1 MASLR
6 KLVESAFTTYLSGE
20 SVGCPVYDG
29 MAASD
34 KEAPCVVCAV
44 DSMQEE
50 PMRSGNYA
58 IQVSIQIA
66 ASAEESSAF
75 DDICESVKNAIFND
89 ELEAN
94 LQTAQS
100 GLTVWGV
107 ASPDQVQYSQD
118 EDAWVATHQL
128 VIFCAAHTFDS

>member
-6 KLVESAFTTYLSGE
+6 KLAESAFATYLAGE
-20 SVGCPVYDG
+20 NVGCPVYEG
-29 MAASD
+29 IASSD

-50 PMRSGNYA
+50 PIKSGNYS
-58 IQVSIQIA
+58 VNVTIQIA

-75 DDICESVKNAIFND
+75 DEICEAVKTAIFND
-89 ELEAN
+89 ELEAS
-94 LQTAQS
+94 LQSAQS

-107 ASPDQVQYSQD
+107 AAPDQVQYTQD

-128 VIFCAAHTFDS
+128 VIYCAAHTFDA